1 MRDGFLLFSDP
12 NSNRIYKYTSDGS
25 LSVFR
30 ENSGYAG
37 ADIAEYA
44 QPGSDGLTL
53 DREGRLTIN
62 EHGNRRVTRL
72 EKNGELTVLA
82 DRDQGKR
89 LNSPNDLVYRSDGTL
104 FFTDPPFGLP
114 KFYDD
119 PRKELSHSGIYS
131 LYKGKL
137 QLLSTDLRGP
147 NGIAFSPD
155 GTYLYV
161 GNWDEKK
168 KVVMRYEVSADATCP
183 TGRSFST

>member
-1 MRDGFLLFSDP
+1 MRSA
-12 NSNRIYKYTSDGS
+12 R
-25 LSVFR
+25 VR
-30 ENSGYAG
+30 RAHSG
-37 ADIAEYA
+37 
-44 QPGSDGLTL
+44 P
-53 DREGRLTIN
+53 RGRLTIN

-119 PRKELSHSGIYS
+119 PRKELPHSGIYS